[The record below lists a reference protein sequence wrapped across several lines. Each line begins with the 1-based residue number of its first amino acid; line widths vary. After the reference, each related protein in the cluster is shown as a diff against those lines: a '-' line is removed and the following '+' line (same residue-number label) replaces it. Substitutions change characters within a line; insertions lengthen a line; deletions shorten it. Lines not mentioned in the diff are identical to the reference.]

1 MHKYTQEVCS
11 LLKLSIPIIFA
22 QISQTAMSVIDT
34 IMAGSVSTTDMA
46 AVAIGTSFWLS
57 AILFGHGLLL
67 ALTSVVAQ
75 LNGSGQRDQI
85 PHQIQQGFWLGLIT
99 SVLVMG
105 VLYNSKFLIAQMPG
119 IDPLLTRKAVEFLH
133 AILWGA
139 PGYLFFQ
146 VLRNQCE
153 GLSKTIPGMVIGF
166 IGLLMNIPINYIFIY
181 GKWGAPALGGV
192 GCGIAT
198 AAVYWVMFLL
208 IRGYVKY
215 ANVLCGIT
223 FINPSL
229 SPDWQTIKRLTEL
242 GLPIALAWFFE
253 VTSFTIVTLLV
264 SQLGVIAVAGH
275 QIAINFSSLTFILP
289 MSLSVAATIRVSYR
303 LGQGSV
309 MNAWI
314 SAWSS
319 LFVGLVLAGFTMAL
333 IIIFRQHIALL
344 YNATPAVA
352 AVASHL
358 MLLAAIYQIS
368 DAMQVIGG
376 GVLRG
381 YKDTRS
387 IFFITFTAYWLLGL
401 PSGYLLALTDYVMP
415 AMGPGGFW
423 VGFIIGLTTAAIMI
437 ISRVYWIQKQPA
449 AFILQ
454 RCAH

>member
-1 MHKYTQEVCS
+1 M
-11 LLKLSIPIIFA
+11 
-22 QISQTAMSVIDT
+22 
-34 IMAGSVSTTDMA
+34 
-46 AVAIGTSFWLS
+46 
-57 AILFGHGLLL
+57 
-67 ALTSVVAQ
+67 
-75 LNGSGQRDQI
+75 
-85 PHQIQQGFWLGLIT
+85 
-99 SVLVMG
+99 
-105 VLYNSKFLIAQMPG
+105 
-119 IDPLLTRKAVEFLH
+119 
-133 AILWGA
+133 
-139 PGYLFFQ
+139 
-146 VLRNQCE
+146 
-153 GLSKTIPGMVIGF
+153 
-166 IGLLMNIPINYIFIY
+166 
-181 GKWGAPALGGV
+181 
-192 GCGIAT
+192 
-198 AAVYWVMFLL
+198 
-208 IRGYVKY
+208 
-215 ANVLCGIT
+215 
-223 FINPSL
+223 
-229 SPDWQTIKRLTEL
+229 
-242 GLPIALAWFFE
+242 
-253 VTSFTIVTLLV
+253 TSFTIVTLLV